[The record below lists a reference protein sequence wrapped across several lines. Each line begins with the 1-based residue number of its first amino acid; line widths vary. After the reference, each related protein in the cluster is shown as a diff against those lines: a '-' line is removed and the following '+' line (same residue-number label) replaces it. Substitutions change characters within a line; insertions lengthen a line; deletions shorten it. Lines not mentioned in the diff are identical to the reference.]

1 MDEYKWEVHAT
12 DYVMQILLEQS
23 HTTNLIMYDILL
35 DVKRLQ
41 IIHINGFSLI
51 ELQILLFQV
60 QYVIL
65 ECHTMPMNMV
75 RLSSHNVHYK
85 ISLDIHTK
93 IITL

>member
-12 DYVMQILLEQS
+12 DYVMQILFEQS
-23 HTTNLIMYDILL
+23 HTTKKVLYDILL
-35 DVKRLQ
+35 DVKRQQ

-51 ELQILLFQV
+51 ELQLLLFQV
-60 QYVIL
+60 QHVIL

-75 RLSSHNVHYK
+75 RLSSQNVHYK
-85 ISLDIHTK
+85 NSLDIRTI